1 MYLFCYLN
9 VGIFN
14 DCKFCCYFAGIHFLF
29 LITKSCSVNLW
40 VITTGEKQK
49 LQGKTFCV
57 LGVRKRME
65 KRIKSKRP
73 GTVGGYSF
81 PYSGDC
87 CVYRGTLSL
96 LLSPAAEQT
105 GHLRTNIEH
114 SESNSLFFWI
124 KFSPLKIKTL
134 PILKQLV
141 YLLLTPRDIV
151 LRSAMK
157 SEIQF

>member
-1 MYLFCYLN
+1 MMCTNRNKKQKMTISLYTTYILKNARINTKKMYLFGDFN
-9 VGIFN
+9 VGILN
-14 DCKFCCYFAGIHFLF
+14 DYKYCCYFAGIHFLL
-29 LITKSCSVNLW
+29 LITKPCCVYLR

-49 LQGKTFCV
+49 VQGKTFCV

-73 GTVGGYSF
+73 GTAGGYSF

-114 SESNSLFFWI
+114 SESNSHAG
-124 KFSPLKIKTL
+124 SG
-134 PILKQLV
+134 
-141 YLLLTPRDIV
+141 
-151 LRSAMK
+151 
-157 SEIQF
+157 